1 MIIKAVDRTPMQE
14 TAPEKG
20 AGLLTLDKL
29 LSQPNQ
35 PTHIR
40 TFARATLEPGA
51 AVGYHVHTGESES
64 YYILSG
70 TGRYNDNGISMP
82 VQAGDVT
89 FTPNG
94 QGHGLENTGEEPLE
108 FIALIVLD

>member
-1 MIIKAVDRTPMQE
+1 MIIKAVDRTPVQE
-14 TAPEKG
+14 MAPENG

-29 LSQPNQ
+29 FSPPKQ

-70 TGRYNDNGISMP
+70 TGRYNDNGISTP

-94 QGHGLENTGEEPLE
+94 HGHGLENTGKEPLE